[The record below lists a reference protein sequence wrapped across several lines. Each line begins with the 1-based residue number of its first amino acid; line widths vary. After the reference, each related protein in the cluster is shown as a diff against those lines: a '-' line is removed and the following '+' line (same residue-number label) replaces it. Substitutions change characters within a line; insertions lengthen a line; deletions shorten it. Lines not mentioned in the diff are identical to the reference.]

1 MNDCI
6 DTLEERILLSKLGY
20 DLSVVGQIGSN
31 EFRGDI
37 SLGSD
42 RGHLIDCTC

>member
-20 DLSVVGQIGSN
+20 DLSIVGQVGSN
-31 EFRGDI
+31 EFGSNI
-37 SLGSD
+37 SL
-42 RGHLIDCTC
+42 